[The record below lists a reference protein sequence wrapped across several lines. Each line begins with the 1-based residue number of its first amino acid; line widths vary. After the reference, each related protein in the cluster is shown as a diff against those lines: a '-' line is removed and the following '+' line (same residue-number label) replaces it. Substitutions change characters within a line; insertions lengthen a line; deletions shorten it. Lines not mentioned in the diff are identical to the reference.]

1 MTTNEFIE
9 AVNTID
15 VDDRNELEAY
25 TNGNG
30 DIFLQAF
37 DGCSIALL
45 EKHYIDWDIRSTW
58 SASQLTIPTKL
69 LKLMVE
75 MAESREEDNNE

>member
-1 MTTNEFIE
+1 MTTDEFIE

-15 VDDRNELEAY
+15 VDDRNELAAY

-37 DGCSIALL
+37 DGCPIAQL
-45 EKHYIDWDIRSTW
+45 EKHYIDWDIRST
-58 SASQLTIPTKL
+58 SQLAIPTKI

-75 MAESREEDNNE
+75 MAESREEGIEE